1 MAAPTVVGV
10 SAANV
15 NGIGAI
21 TPAFPSGYSAV
32 TDDVAL
38 TFLECE
44 SADTVTAP
52 SGWAILTSQFVA
64 TGTTTKLT
72 VLWRRLVAGDTAPSV
87 ADAGDHLIGRMMIVR
102 GCPNSGNPWN
112 NFAGSTETVSDTT
125 VAVPGLT
132 TSADDCLI
140 VAVFGTGQDVASTT
154 NASGWANP
162 TLDSLVERMDDWT
175 TSGTGGGFAVA
186 TGVAARAGGVAPT
199 TASVVTANF
208 KTLIVVALGGG
219 ASGMIRPI
227 MSAAR
232 YG

>member
-1 MAAPTVVGV
+1 VAAPTVVGV

-15 NGIGAI
+15 NGVGAI
-21 TPAFPSGYSAV
+21 TPAFPSGYTAV

-44 SADTVTAP
+44 SADVVTPP
-52 SGWAILTSQFVA
+52 SGWAVLNAQTVS
-64 TGTTTKLT
+64 TGITTKLT
-72 VLWRRLVAGDTAPSV
+72 VLWRRLVGGDTAPSI

-102 GCPNSGNPWN
+102 GCVATGNPWN
-112 NFAGSTETVSDTT
+112 NFFGTTEPVADTT
-125 VAVPGLT
+125 VAVPAIVT
-132 TSADDCLI
+132 PADDCLI
-140 VAVFGTGQDVASTT
+140 VAAFGTGQDVASTA

-162 TLDSLVERMDDWT
+162 TLDGLTERMDDWT

-186 TGVAARAGGVAPT
+186 TGVAARAGGVAQT
-199 TASVVTANF
+199 TANVATANF
-208 KTLIVVALGGG
+208 KTLIVVALAGGS
-219 ASGMIRPI
+219 SGMIRPI